1 MAKYRENFQFTPR
14 DIELIE
20 TALRSEQSR
29 HSRTILEE
37 TPPAQISSAASE
49 INRLLAKIFHQK
61 VFYSQ
66 VKCTGIPGG

>member
-1 MAKYRENFQFTPR
+1 MAGYRESFQLTPR

-29 HSRTILEE
+29 HARTILDAA
-37 TPPAQISSAASE
+37 PPAEFSTAARE
-49 INRLLAKIFHQK
+49 INHLLAKIFHQK

-66 VKCTGIPGG
+66 VKRTGFPGG

>member
-1 MAKYRENFQFTPR
+1 MAKYRENFHFTPR

-29 HSRTILEE
+29 HARTILEE
-37 TPPAQISSAASE
+37 APPVEFSGAARE
-49 INRLLAKIFHQK
+49 INQLLAKIFHQK

-66 VKCTGIPGG
+66 VKHTGFPGG